1 MPGLSTPDWLQGLP
15 KAELH
20 LHIEGTLEPELMF
33 ALAKRNGVTLPYA
46 DVEAV
51 RAAYVFEDL
60 QSFLDLYYAGCSVLV
75 TEQDFADLTTAY
87 LSRAADQGVRHAEI
101 FFDPQT
107 HTDRGIDF
115 ATVINGIDRALADGR
130 RDFGIT
136 SRLILCFLRHL
147 SEDAAMATL
156 ETALVHR
163 DKIMAVGLDS
173 SESGNPPSKF
183 QAVFDRARAEG
194 LLTVAHAGEEG
205 PPEYIR
211 EALDLLR
218 VLRIDH
224 GVRCMEDE
232 DLVGRLVAEQ
242 VPLTVCPL
250 SNVKLRVVDD
260 LADHPIRRMF
270 DRGLLV
276 TINSDD
282 PAYFGGYIGDN
293 YVATAAALGLDR
305 VQLRQIARN
314 SFLASFLDDAERRP
328 YLEAVDAWDYN

>member
-1 MPGLSTPDWLQGLP
+1 MPGLSMPEWLQGLP

-51 RAAYVFEDL
+51 RAASVFEDL

-75 TEQDFADLTTAY
+75 TEQDFADLTAAY
-87 LSRAADQGVRHAEI
+87 LLRAADQGVRHAEI

-107 HTDRGIDF
+107 HTERGIDF
-115 ATVINGIDRALADGR
+115 ATVINGIDRGLADGR
-130 RDFGIT
+130 RDLGIT

-156 ETALVHR
+156 ESALAHR
-163 DKIMAVGLDS
+163 DKITAVGLDS
-173 SESGNPPSKF
+173 SESGHPPSKF

-194 LLTVAHAGEEG
+194 LLMVAHAGEEG

-211 EALDLLR
+211 ESLDLLR

-232 DLVGRLVAEQ
+232 NLVERLVAEQ

-270 DRGLLV
+270 ERGLLV

-293 YVATAAALGLDR
+293 YVATAEALGFDR
-305 VQLRQIARN
+305 DAMRQIARN
-314 SFLASFLDDAERRP
+314 SFLASFLDDAECQP
-328 YLEAVDAWDYN
+328 HLDALDAWQ